1 MPRLGRLKKRPEFLR
16 VAGKGRKIAT
26 PGLVLQALVRDRE
39 TAAAPEAPEAAVGV
53 EELRVGFTAS
63 RKVGKAVE
71 RNRARRRLR
80 AAVAEL
86 MPLAGRSGRDYVVVA
101 RRDTLTR
108 PWPAL
113 LEDLRTALARVET
126 AGRSGGAPARH
137 GRGKA
142 AGRKARGGGGR
153 NGPAEAKEAG

>member
-26 PGLVLQALVRDRE
+26 PGLVLQALERDRNV
-39 TAAAPEAPEAAVGV
+39 AAAPEAPAAALCV

-86 MPLAGRSGRDYVVVA
+86 LPLAGRPGRDYVVVA
-101 RRDTLTR
+101 RRGTLTR

-113 LEDLRTALARVET
+113 LEDLRTALAQVET
-126 AGRSGGAPARH
+126 AGRSGGAPGPR
-137 GRGKA
+137 GRGRM

-153 NGPAEAKEAG
+153 DGPAEAKEAG

>member
-16 VAGKGRKIAT
+16 VAGKGRKVAT
-26 PGLVLQALVRDRE
+26 PGLVLQALERDRQT
-39 TAAAPEAPEAAVGV
+39 TAAPEAAVGV

-86 MPLAGRSGRDYVVVA
+86 LPLAGRAGRDYVVVA

-113 LEDLRTALARVET
+113 LDDLRTALARVET
-126 AGRSGGAPARH
+126 AGRPGGSPGRH

-142 AGRKARGGGGR
+142 AGRKARNGGGR